1 MMKRILPI
9 FLIII
14 FAATS
19 VFAKGLENIEI
30 FDINQ
35 GKVVK
40 TAESSPAIQKEVKS
54 YLEGITGIYGKIN
67 PIPDKGYMIK
77 IPLEPSMRFKS
88 QWLNSLVEEVI
99 ILFPEDQSPY
109 LLVFDNEN
117 RALFFTFEGRTDK
130 LLKNLHYKYNKN
142 KE

>member
-1 MMKRILPI
+1 MMKRIILI

-14 FAATS
+14 FTATS

-35 GKVVK
+35 SKVVK

-54 YLEGITGIYGKIN
+54 YLEGITGIYGRIN

-77 IPLEPSMRFKS
+77 IPLEPSLRIEN
-88 QWLNSLVEEVI
+88 QWLNSVVEEVI
-99 ILFPEDQSPY
+99 ILVPEGQKPY

-117 RALFFTFEGRTDK
+117 KALFFTFEVKIDK
-130 LLKNLHYKYNKN
+130 LVKSLHYKHKN
-142 KE
+142 TE

>member
-1 MMKRILPI
+1 MMKRILLL

-14 FAATS
+14 FTATS
-19 VFAKGLENIEI
+19 VFAKGLESIEI

-40 TAESSPAIQKEVKS
+40 TAESSPAVQKEVKS

-77 IPLEPSMRFKS
+77 IPLEPSMRFES

-99 ILFPEDQSPY
+99 ILFPEGQSPY

-117 RALFFTFEGRTDK
+117 KALFFTFEGKTDK
-130 LLKNLHYKYNKN
+130 LLKKLHYKHKN
-142 KE
+142 TE